1 MNQDEKRA
9 AIERYLAAYNAFD
22 IDGMMSVIHD
32 DIHFKN
38 VSSGEVNATASG
50 ADEFRT
56 SAEQSRKLFSFRQ
69 QTMTSF
75 NMKDD
80 QVWIGIDYE
89 GVLASDL
96 PNGMKAGETLRL
108 KGRTEFAFRDG
119 KIYRIAS
126 QRHPRG
132 QPKAPLPRRAILA
145 SR

>member
-1 MNQDEKRA
+1 MNQDEKRT

-22 IDGMMSVIHD
+22 IDGIMSVIHD

-75 NMKDD
+75 DMKDD

>member
-56 SAEQSRKLFSFRQ
+56 LAEQSRKLFSFRQ

-119 KIYRIAS
+119 KIYRITD
-126 QRHPRG
+126 
-132 QPKAPLPRRAILA
+132 ID
-145 SR
+145 

>member
-1 MNQDEKRA
+1 MNQDEKRT

-22 IDGMMSVIHD
+22 IDGIMSVIHD

-38 VSSGEVNATASG
+38 VSGGEVNATASG

-56 SAEQSRKLFSFRQ
+56 LTEQSRKLFSFRQ

-75 NMKDD
+75 DMKDD

-119 KIYRIAS
+119 KIDRITDI
-126 QRHPRG
+126 G
-132 QPKAPLPRRAILA
+132 
-145 SR
+145 

>member
-56 SAEQSRKLFSFRQ
+56 LAEQSRKLFSFRQ

-75 NMKDD
+75 DMKDD

-119 KIYRIAS
+119 KIYRITD
-126 QRHPRG
+126 
-132 QPKAPLPRRAILA
+132 ID
-145 SR
+145 